1 MTDPYGLLAR
11 FETADALI
19 KGIHGLRDAGYRE
32 LEAYAP
38 YPVKGLAEALEQ
50 KAPWVP
56 IAALATAVLVPALV
70 YYMQWYSA
78 TVAYPFVVGGKPL
91 HSWPA
96 FLLVSVVWL
105 LLAAVAAAVLAMLA
119 GNRLPELYHPVFN
132 VAAFAR
138 ASDDGLFLLVRA
150 TDKHFEAGD
159 TGRRLENLGAA
170 EVAEVP
176 E

>member
-1 MTDPYGLLAR
+1 MAERYGLLAR
-11 FETADALI
+11 FESGGELI
-19 KGIHGLRDAGYRE
+19 AGIDDLRAAGYRD
-32 LEAYAP
+32 LEAFAP
-38 YPVKGLAEALEQ
+38 YPVDGLADALKQ
-50 KAPWVP
+50 DARWVP
-56 IAALATAVLVPALV
+56 LAALTAAVLVPALV
-70 YYMQWYSA
+70 YFVQWYSA
-78 TVAYPFVVGGKPL
+78 TIDYPFVAGGKPL

-132 VAAFAR
+132 VPVFLR

-150 TDKHFEAGD
+150 SDARFE
-159 TGRRLENLGAA
+159 TGATTRRLEELGAA
-170 EVAEVP
+170 EIAEVP